1 MIMPNATAKI
11 GRGSKRGNILLL
23 ALLIMSSI
31 MLAASGL
38 TSLII
43 NSLQQTK
50 AVDNGILAFYGAETG
65 IEEALYLSRCAD
77 TSADKRCT
85 GAAPGD
91 VTGAGRMLTNNV
103 TWTRTVTASE
113 SSVYI
118 PTIPQDGT
126 AELLLYDPDT
136 NTPLNGLD
144 HVEISW
150 TGPASSSVP
159 VLSALAAGWFKNV
172 AVTTPDQVQTY
183 VNKWTT
189 SPATITLNDPNKLY
203 RLRLRAE
210 NTALSGIT
218 VKAWTG
224 LPTPAIINLGTRLTV
239 TSNGDYYGARQ
250 RLSAT
255 WPRRLPAAGLFD
267 FVMFSEC
274 SLVKTVPPSCP

>member
-1 MIMPNATAKI
+1 
-11 GRGSKRGNILLL
+11 
-23 ALLIMSSI
+23 MSSI

-50 AVDNGILAFYGAETG
+50 AIDNGIMAFYGAETG
-65 IEEALYLSRCAD
+65 IEEALYLARCGD
-77 TSADKRCT
+77 PTADKRCT
-85 GAAPGD
+85 GTAPPNVG
-91 VTGAGRMLTNNV
+91 GAGRILTNNV
-103 TWTRTVTASE
+103 TWTRTVSTSE

-118 PTIPQDGT
+118 PTIPQDSSV
-126 AELLLYDPDT
+126 ELLLYDPDS
-136 NTPLNGLD
+136 NTPLTGLD

-150 TGPASSSVP
+150 TAPTTSAVP
-159 VLSALAAGWFKNV
+159 VLSALVAGWLKNV

-183 VNKWTT
+183 INKWTT
-189 SPATITLNDPNKLY
+189 GPATITVNDPNKLY

-210 NTALSGIT
+210 NTALSGVT

-224 LPTPAIINLGTRLTV
+224 LPSPAIINLNTRLVV
-239 TSNGDYYGARQ
+239 TATGDYFGARQ